1 MIVASWEVPLVIPEN
16 NRLGSIELE
25 QLRNKIN
32 NEDYLYEA
40 IQRIALIL
48 SNELLNISQGGTF
61 NEQQRKG
68 RK

>member
-1 MIVASWEVPLVIPEN
+1 MRTDNQMGVA
-16 NRLGSIELE
+16 ELE

-32 NEDYLYEA
+32 NKDYLYEA

-48 SNELLNISQGGTF
+48 SNELLDISRGGIF
-61 NEQQRKG
+61 HEQRKR

>member
-1 MIVASWEVPLVIPEN
+1 MIVAPGKTAPAIQPEN
-16 NRLGSIELE
+16 QLGSVELE

-32 NEDYLYEA
+32 NQDYLYEA

-48 SNELLNISQGGTF
+48 SNELLDISQGGFF
-61 NEQQRKG
+61 NEQRKG

>member
-1 MIVASWEVPLVIPEN
+1 MIVIPRKTPLVMPEN
-16 NRLGSIELE
+16 QLGSAELE

-32 NEDYLYEA
+32 NKDYLCEA

-48 SNELLNISQGGTF
+48 SNEMLDITQGGFF
-61 NEQQRKG
+61 NEQQRK

>member
-1 MIVASWEVPLVIPEN
+1 MIVVPGTAPLAVPEN
-16 NRLGSIELE
+16 NQMGSAKLE

-32 NEDYLYEA
+32 NQDYLYEA

-48 SNELLNISQGGTF
+48 SNELLNISQGGIV
-61 NEQQRKG
+61 NERQRKG